1 MKSIVF
7 RKLGMSQQ
15 KGIMKQICLLVFFGF
30 FTSSI
35 FAQDLEGQP
44 FPEMETETVD
54 DEVIVLPADVGDKY
68 TLLGLAYSK
77 KAEDDLNTWFSPIY
91 HKFIKEATGV
101 FASFAYDI
109 NVYFVP
115 MFTGVNAVA
124 TGKVKKKTAEE
135 LDPKLVPN
143 ILFYK
148 GGLKDY
154 KDALNL
160 DNKKVP
166 YIFIVD
172 TDGNIAYATSGK
184 YTQAKMDAIEEALEE

>member
-1 MKSIVF
+1 MKH
-7 RKLGMSQQ
+7 
-15 KGIMKQICLLVFFGF
+15 LVTLSLVILF
-30 FTSSI
+30 SHSLI
-35 FAQDLEGQP
+35 YGQELDGKA
-44 FPEMETETVD
+44 FPVMETETVD
-54 DEVIVLPADVGDKY
+54 DEVIVLPGDVGDKY
-68 TLLGLAYSK
+68 SLLGLAYSK
-77 KAEDDLNTWFSPIY
+77 KAEKDLNTWFSPVY

-135 LDPKLVPN
+135 LDPKLIPN

-148 GGLKDY
+148 GNLKDY

-160 DNKKVP
+160 DNRKVP

-172 TDGNIAYATSGK
+172 TDGNIVYATSGE
-184 YTQAKMDAIEEALEE
+184 YTEDKMSAIEEALDE

>member
-1 MKSIVF
+1 MKYFISAIFLFSV
-7 RKLGMSQQ
+7 
-15 KGIMKQICLLVFFGF
+15 I
-30 FTSSI
+30 SSSVG
-35 FAQDLEGQP
+35 QDLEGQP

-54 DEVIVLPADVGDKY
+54 DEVITLPQDVNDKY

-77 KAEDDLNTWFSPIY
+77 KAEDDLNTWFSPVY

-148 GGLKDY
+148 GNLKDY

-160 DNKKVP
+160 DDKKVP

-172 TDGNIAYATSGK
+172 QEGKIVYATSGE
-184 YTQAKMDAIEEALEE
+184 YTDKKMEKIEAVLDN

>member
-1 MKSIVF
+1 
-7 RKLGMSQQ
+7 
-15 KGIMKQICLLVFFGF
+15 
-30 FTSSI
+30 
-35 FAQDLEGQP
+35 
-44 FPEMETETVD
+44 METENVD
-54 DEVIVLPADVGDKY
+54 DEVVVLPGDVDDKY

-77 KAEDDLNTWFSPIY
+77 KAEKDLNTWFSPIY

-124 TGKVKKKTAEE
+124 TGKAKKKTAEE

-148 GGLKDY
+148 GSLKDY
-154 KDALNL
+154 KDNLNL
-160 DNKKVP
+160 NDKKVP
-166 YIFIVD
+166 YIFLID
-172 TDGNIAYATSGK
+172 TDGKIVYATSGE
-184 YTQAKMDAIEEALEE
+184 YTEKKMEKIEEQLDE

>member
-1 MKSIVF
+1 MKRFYSLVVVALILF
-7 RKLGMSQQ
+7 SQQ
-15 KGIMKQICLLVFFGF
+15 TI
-30 FTSSI
+30 
-35 FAQDLEGQP
+35 AQDLKGEA

-54 DEVIVLPADVGDKY
+54 DEPIVLPKDVGDKY
-68 TLLGLAYSK
+68 TLVGLAYSK
-77 KAEDDLNTWFSPIY
+77 KAEKDLNTWFSPIY

-109 NVYFVP
+109 HVYFVP
-115 MFTGVNAVA
+115 MFTGVNAIA
-124 TGKVKKKTAEE
+124 TGKAKKKTAEE

-148 GGLKDY
+148 GSLKDY

-160 DNKKVP
+160 DDRKVP

-172 TDGNIAYATSGK
+172 TDGNIAYATSGE
-184 YTQAKMDAIEEALEE
+184 YTEKKMEAIEAALDE

>member
-1 MKSIVF
+1 MKRISIIV
-7 RKLGMSQQ
+7 L
-15 KGIMKQICLLVFFGF
+15 FGL
-30 FTSSI
+30 FTTSLI
-35 FAQDLEGQP
+35 AQNLEGQA
-44 FPEMETETVD
+44 FPEMETETVE
-54 DEVIVLPADVGDKY
+54 DELIVLPGDVGDKY

-77 KAEDDLNTWFSPIY
+77 KAEGDLNTWFSPIY

-109 NVYFVP
+109 NVFFVP

-124 TGKVKKKTAEE
+124 TGKAKKKTAEE

-143 ILFYK
+143 ILFYR
-148 GGLKDY
+148 GNLKDY

-166 YIFIVD
+166 YIFVVD
-172 TDGNIAYATSGK
+172 TDGTIVYATSGK
-184 YTQAKMDAIEEALEE
+184 YTQAKMNALEEALEE